1 MVSIP
6 YESNYS
12 TPIYRAQVA
21 ETKVIVKNKWVTPSI
36 LQAIQHGINKCICT
50 NRPFNQIVICKLD
63 SPKLIGY
70 GGRTTDGNY
79 IKNPPHFRLTEDTT
93 VERWIPIT
101 EIYKQLTPEVVNV
114 IETENKQMY
123 EVLTSHPPSEQN
135 FLDNSSNNIC
145 TGAEL
150 HHIVDKLRRYG
161 DHVVVESDKTLLEK
175 PQNYSGIIRTIRIV
189 NEMSGMVMFD
199 ITTTL
204 DPDYSYSRGPVP
216 VSAPDKRK

>member
-1 MVSIP
+1 M
-6 YESNYS
+6 
-12 TPIYRAQVA
+12 
-21 ETKVIVKNKWVTPSI
+21 
-36 LQAIQHGINKCICT
+36 
-50 NRPFNQIVICKLD
+50 ICKLD
-63 SPKLIGY
+63 SPKLISSS
-70 GGRTTDGNY
+70 GRILDGNTVKTPQY
-79 IKNPPHFRLTEDTT
+79 FRLAEDTT

-101 EIYKQLTPEVVNV
+101 EVYKTLTPEVVNF
-114 IETENKQMY
+114 IKTENKQMY
-123 EVLTSHPPSEQN
+123 EVLSSHPPSEQN

-189 NEMSGMVMFD
+189 NEMSGMIMFN

-204 DPDYSYSRGPVP
+204 DPYYSYSRGPVP
-216 VSAPDKRK
+216 MNTLDKQK